1 MKKIWMILLM
11 ACSVYAL
18 TACSEKEDG
27 PKDLNPVTVTEMAK
41 MAYRG
46 EDFVIK
52 GTGFD
57 PSAKFALKDE
67 AGKETPLEI
76 VGEITATQ
84 VRLDIPTDLEA
95 GKYTVILTQAGS
107 WELGEITLAGILNIV
122 WPAELHIGKTM
133 TIAGEG
139 FAQTAKVYLESEDGT
154 RSNELEI
161 KNATDKELVCQVPAD
176 FQHGKL
182 CTIVLVQDEKEY
194 KSAKVQALV
203 LKRLKS
209 IEQLI
214 AGYYE
219 YTEWGESGPTDS
231 IWIEPTTILTEFIY
245 NGEQLKQVKNP
256 NDDIVNITYP
266 DENTIKVGSEEES
279 ADILFMLDGKQ
290 VRSCDMFDEVAYEE
304 VTYTWEYVD
313 NYLEKITSTNEF
325 ASSACAFTFVDGNL
339 KDLELNGINSFE
351 YGDKFVYGL
360 DMAAWIIAQND
371 YLLPYAIY
379 LDLLGKKSLNLPV
392 KYYPSS
398 GEGSGVDLEYE
409 YDAQGYVTKLTIPA
423 LFEWDEAKVYE
434 FIWE

>member
-209 IEQLI
+209 IGKMEP
-214 AGYYE
+214 GYWDSE
-219 YTEWGESGPTDS
+219 TGEWVD
-231 IWIEPTTILTEFIY
+231 EPYLSLTEFVY
-245 NGEQLKQVKNP
+245 DGEQLKQVKNP

-266 DENTIKVGSEEES
+266 DENSIEAMSEDQDAMEATS
-279 ADILFMLDGKQ
+279 IVFMLDGKQ
-290 VRSCDMFDEVAYEE
+290 VRSCNMYDPIAYEE

-371 YLLPYAIY
+371 YLLPYVIY

-434 FIWE
+434 FVWE

>member
-27 PKDLNPVTVTEMAK
+27 PKDLPFTVEMENT
-41 MAYRG
+41 AYRG

-52 GTGFD
+52 GTGFETT
-57 PSAKFALKDE
+57 AKFFLRDE

-290 VRSCDMFDEVAYEE
+290 VRSCDMFDEV
-304 VTYTWEYVD
+304 
-313 NYLEKITSTNEF
+313 EF

-339 KDLELNGINSFE
+339 KDLELSGINSFE

>member
-122 WPAELHIGKTM
+122 WPAELHIEKTM

-139 FAQTAKVYLESEDGT
+139 FDETVKVWLEAEDGT
-154 RSNELEI
+154 RTEAQGVKVTENGIECQLPDGVQR
-161 KNATDKELVCQVPAD
+161 DKLYTVVC
-176 FQHGKL
+176 
-182 CTIVLVQDEKEY
+182 IQDEKEY
-194 KSAKVQALV
+194 KSDEIILTIT
-203 LKRLKS
+203 KRLKS
-209 IEQLI
+209 IEWLH
-214 AGYYE
+214 
-219 YTEWGESGPTDS
+219 TESDYDEEVGDFVDKKFSD
-231 IWIEPTTILTEFIY
+231 LTELYY
-245 NGEQLKQVKNP
+245 NNKGQLEKVTTSG
-256 NDDIVNITYP
+256 DVVNITYP
-266 DENTIKVGSEEES
+266 DEKTIKVLSEDEGEI
-279 ADILFMLDGKQ
+279 DIAFTLDGEA
-290 VRSCDMFDEVAYEE
+290 VSSCYLYDSELWDYA
-304 VTYTWEYVD
+304 TCNW
-313 NYLEKITSTNEF
+313 NYLDNNYLQKIASGDE
-325 ASSACAFTFVDGNL
+325 SSATCDFTFQDGDL
-339 KDLELNGINSFE
+339 TKLELSVLNQTHSFE
-351 YGDKFVYGL
+351 YGEQLAYGM
-360 DMAAWIIAQND
+360 DAAVWITAKGKD
-371 YLLPYAIY
+371 LLTYSFY
-379 LDLLGKKSLNLPV
+379 LDLLGKKSLHLPV
-392 KYYPSS
+392 KYYAG
-398 GEGSGVDLEYE
+398 GEGFDLEYE
-409 YDAQGYVTKLTIPA
+409 YDEDGFVTKLTVPTSWGDPDI
-423 LFEWDEAKVYE
+423 YE
-434 FIWE
+434 FVWE

>member
-209 IEQLI
+209 IGKMEP
-214 AGYYE
+214 GYWDSE
-219 YTEWGESGPTDS
+219 TGEWVD
-231 IWIEPTTILTEFIY
+231 EPYLSLTEFVY
-245 NGEQLKQVKNP
+245 DGEQLKQVKNP

-266 DENTIKVGSEEES
+266 DENSIEAMSEDQDAMEATS
-279 ADILFMLDGKQ
+279 IVFMLDGKQ
-290 VRSCDMFDEVAYEE
+290 VRSCNMYDPIAYEE

-325 ASSACAFTFVDGNL
+325 AGSACAFTFVDGNL
-339 KDLELNGINSFE
+339 KDLELSDINSFE
-351 YGDKFVYGL
+351 YGDKFAYGL

-409 YDAQGYVTKLTIPA
+409 YDTQGYVTKLTIPA
-423 LFEWDEAKVYE
+423 LFEWEEAKVYE